1 MIVSSET
8 KQAIVDSLA
17 AIDLMTELLEEQ
29 RRMLEAAL
37 QPDQR
42 PIEIGARPSEDGHR
56 RHHHKG
62 PPTTLNI
69 RIDGHTISESQAAV
83 GMVKAIGVIG
93 PARVESLGLRLG
105 GQPLIVRGA
114 RRPRRGYHR
123 CGDYWVATHSDTA
136 EKRNVLEKICQQLG
150 LKGSIEQVAR

>member
-83 GMVKAIGVIG
+83 GMVKAIGVICSTTRLCQPEY
-93 PARVESLGLRLG
+93 PAPFRASANCR
-105 GQPLIVRGA
+105 
-114 RRPRRGYHR
+114 
-123 CGDYWVATHSDTA
+123 SDVVPI
-136 EKRNVLEKICQQLG
+136 R
-150 LKGSIEQVAR
+150 